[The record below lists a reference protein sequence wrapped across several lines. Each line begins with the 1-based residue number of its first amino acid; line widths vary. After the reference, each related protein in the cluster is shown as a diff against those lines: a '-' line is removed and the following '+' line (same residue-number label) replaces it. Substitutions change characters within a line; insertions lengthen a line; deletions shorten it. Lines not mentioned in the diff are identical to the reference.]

1 MDKKHRYIAYSFILL
16 QCLLYGF
23 GDPISKA
30 AYETVSVYSLLTV
43 RYTIAFLFMCL
54 ISGKTVVR
62 DLKTVRVRDWLTPSL
77 CIAAAYIVGNIALDL
92 TAATSVAF
100 LRSLSTMMT
109 PILAFI
115 FMRRRYD
122 RKHIPFQLLIIVGLY
137 LMCGYGGL
145 GGFGM
150 GEVFSLISAALLAG
164 ALIFGERG
172 VTKMSAMSL
181 TCLQSGMSALMA
193 LICAVVFEHGI
204 SMENIDLK
212 IWLIIIYLAIL
223 CTVAGYFLQ
232 NKAMETISASD
243 AALWQCLG
251 PVMTAAFSFV
261 VLGEK
266 LSFIGIIG
274 AAILML
280 CTALDTRLQK

>member
-1 MDKKHRYIAYSFILL
+1 MDRKKRYIAYSFILL

-43 RYTIAFLFMCL
+43 RYAIAFLFMCL
-54 ISGKTVVR
+54 ISGKTVMQ
-62 DLKTVRVRDWLTPSL
+62 DLKAVRVRDWLTPSI
-77 CIAAAYIVGNIALDL
+77 CIAAAYIAGNIALDL

-100 LRSLSTMMT
+100 LRSLSTIMT
-109 PILAFI
+109 PILAFL
-115 FMRRRYD
+115 FMRRKYD
-122 RKHIPFQLLIIVGLY
+122 RKHIPFQLLIILGLY

-172 VTKMSAMSL
+172 VSKMSALSL
-181 TCLQSGMSALMA
+181 TGLQSGMSALMA
-193 LICAVVFEHGI
+193 GICAIIFEHGI
-204 SMENIDLK
+204 SLENVDLK

-232 NKAMETISASD
+232 NKAMESISSSD
-243 AALWQCLG
+243 AALWQCLC
-251 PVMTAAFSFV
+251 PVMTAAFSFLL
-261 VLGEK
+261 LGEK
-266 LSFIGIIG
+266 ISSIGLIG
-274 AAILML
+274 AAILII
-280 CTALDTRLQK
+280 CTALDTRIQK